1 MQVYALTKVS
11 TDGVEESKDTEVPAV
26 DTPQSTK
33 STPTINPQVHES
45 LDATYETTE
54 NKSEKEDTSKMDQE
68 SSQSVESDIL
78 DNGNVKDEGG
88 SYQINRN

>member
-1 MQVYALTKVS
+1 
-11 TDGVEESKDTEVPAV
+11 
-26 DTPQSTK
+26 
-33 STPTINPQVHES
+33 
-45 LDATYETTE
+45 
-54 NKSEKEDTSKMDQE
+54 MDQE